1 MKKTL
6 AFIALA
12 LAAAPAFADVPN
24 ACEIIKVEEI
34 NTIANGTVEKVQ
46 LQKAGNPSVCGFM
59 DSRRGAVLVLSIR
72 EVQYAVENEL
82 QLERENLEKI
92 YKGRVKWLHRQHR
105 RERLLDAGQQ
115 AAHVPQGQEDRYRHV
130 LARAQPQRSG
140 QRADRPHGGNRA
152 SSVKLE
158 PGGLSLAGLAAFAKS
173 RDKVTLDASDARAP
187 AVRRRCGAPH
197 GGRRQGRLRHQH
209 RLRQA
214 RQYSHRRRRAGAAA
228 AKPRPP
234 RTA

>member
-59 DSRRGAVLVLSIR
+59 DSRRAAILVLSIR

-92 YKGRVKWLHRQHR
+92 YKGRVKWLTGTIGENAFWMPVNKQLMFRKGKKIVTVTFS
-105 RERLLDAGQQ
+105 REPNRNEVDSAQIARMVESRL
-115 AAHVPQGQEDRYRHV
+115 
-130 LARAQPQRSG
+130 
-140 QRADRPHGGNRA
+140 
-152 SSVKLE
+152 
-158 PGGLSLAGLAAFAKS
+158 
-173 RDKVTLDASDARAP
+173 
-187 AVRRRCGAPH
+187 
-197 GGRRQGRLRHQH
+197 
-209 RLRQA
+209 
-214 RQYSHRRRRAGAAA
+214 
-228 AKPRPP
+228 
-234 RTA
+234 

>member
-34 NTIANGTVEKVQ
+34 NAIANGTVEKVQ

-59 DSRRGAVLVLSIR
+59 DSRRAAILVLSIR

-92 YKGRVKWLHRQHR
+92 YKGRVKWLTGTIGENAFWMPVNKQLMFRKGKKIVTITFS
-105 RERLLDAGQQ
+105 REPNRNEVDSAQIARMVESRL
-115 AAHVPQGQEDRYRHV
+115 
-130 LARAQPQRSG
+130 
-140 QRADRPHGGNRA
+140 
-152 SSVKLE
+152 
-158 PGGLSLAGLAAFAKS
+158 
-173 RDKVTLDASDARAP
+173 
-187 AVRRRCGAPH
+187 
-197 GGRRQGRLRHQH
+197 
-209 RLRQA
+209 
-214 RQYSHRRRRAGAAA
+214 
-228 AKPRPP
+228 
-234 RTA
+234 